1 MRIPSPFLNDWPKD
15 SHVTKDIKGKYM
27 GLLGSF
33 FPSLSKEGKHMK
45 KAYSHYSDN
54 IYAFCV

>member
-1 MRIPSPFLNDWPKD
+1 MPIPSPFVSDWPKD

-33 FPSLSKEGKHMK
+33 FPSLSKEGKRMK
-45 KAYSHYSDN
+45 KA
-54 IYAFCV
+54 